1 MLLRQGVQAEI
12 AWASKQGVKR
22 ADTKLRISDSLG
34 SHTLLAFTNQPT
46 PKRQPS
52 DGLLSAFPS
61 LLMRKTQDLLDKLMR
76 LLTDCR
82 FMTILTY
89 VGTIPRLVSTKLRTT
104 LFNSNDARCWL
115 MLLSLFYVIQGFDDI
130 FTVLLFNVL
139 GGVTHYLKTLQ
150 LHKKPH
156 YQLTISPVWCLVA
169 TVQQCELSQ
178 KFNVFFCPNFQTI
191 CFVLQ

>member
-1 MLLRQGVQAEI
+1 
-12 AWASKQGVKR
+12 
-22 ADTKLRISDSLG
+22 
-34 SHTLLAFTNQPT
+34 
-46 PKRQPS
+46 
-52 DGLLSAFPS
+52 
-61 LLMRKTQDLLDKLMR
+61 
-76 LLTDCR
+76 
-82 FMTILTY
+82 
-89 VGTIPRLVSTKLRTT
+89 
-104 LFNSNDARCWL
+104 

-191 CFVLQ
+191 CFVLHLLNIQTLLWNKLFQMCLSFVNIGKLFQK